1 MKVSTIFHTLF
12 EDMNLN
18 TFTRFEECISSM
30 GTRFKECIPSIGTR
44 VPKEGRLSKALE
56 GGQSDGG
63 GH

>member
-1 MKVSTIFHTLF
+1 
-12 EDMNLN
+12 MNLN